1 MEILL
6 LAAILL
12 LSLIMIPLGLPG
24 TWIMVAAALGYW
36 ILVPT
41 GGVGMVTVI
50 GTGIL
55 AVVGEAIEFALSG
68 RCARKYGGSRRAS
81 WGAIIGG
88 MVGAFVGVP
97 VPLVGPVI
105 GAFAGA
111 FVGALAFELTAGTS
125 GTGATKVATGAL
137 MGRGVRAAINVAIG
151 LVMAAWVMTIV
162 LIG

>member
-1 MEILL
+1 MLL
-6 LAAILL
+6 LIAAILL
-12 LSLIMIPLGLPG
+12 GLVMIPLGMPG
-24 TWIMVAAALGYW
+24 TLVIFAATLTYKLFVLDGAIGW
-36 ILVPT
+36 T
-41 GGVGMVTVI
+41 TVVI
-50 GTGIL
+50 VGIL
-55 AVVGEAIEFALSG
+55 MCLGGAADLALAG
-68 RCARKYGGSRRAS
+68 RYARKYGGSRRAG

-97 VPLVGPVI
+97 VPIVGPVL

-137 MGRGVRAAINVAIG
+137 MGRVVGAAINVAIG